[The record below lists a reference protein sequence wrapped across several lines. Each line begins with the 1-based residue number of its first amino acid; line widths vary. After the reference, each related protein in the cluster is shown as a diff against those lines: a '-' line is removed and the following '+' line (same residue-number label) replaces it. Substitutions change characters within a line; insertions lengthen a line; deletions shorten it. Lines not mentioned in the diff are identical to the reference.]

1 MNSYFRWL
9 LPVVS
14 GWIILGWSWFPVG
27 IVFAQGVYVCQD
39 ASGKTLTSD
48 RPMVECQTKDQR
60 VLSKDGTTVKRIR
73 PEETEDE
80 LEEKAKKTEQKKKE
94 DRARQELVRQ
104 DRALLNTYTSLEDLE
119 SKRQRALV
127 QVIKEVKD
135 SEKRYLALQKELE
148 QVLAE
153 ERAIPKGKPVPPDL
167 RRRRDQI
174 EAAADGEKR
183 VMKSKD
189 GEIVQIN
196 QKFERD
202 KERYTELIS
211 KDKKR

>member
-1 MNSYFRWL
+1 MNSYFRCL

-14 GWIILGWSWFPVG
+14 GWIILAWSWSPVG

-39 ASGKTLTSD
+39 VSGKTLTSD
-48 RPMVECQTKDQR
+48 RFVVECQDKDQR

-80 LEEKAKKTEQKKKE
+80 IEEKSKKTEQKRRE
-94 DRARQELVRQ
+94 DRVRQELVRQ

-127 QVIKEVKD
+127 QVIKEGKD
-135 SEKRYLALQKELE
+135 SEKRHLDLQKELE

-153 ERAIPKGKPVPPDL
+153 ERAIPQGKPVPPDL
-167 RRRRDQI
+167 RSRRDQI
-174 EAAADGEKR
+174 EAAVDGEKR

-202 KERYTELIS
+202 KQRYTELVG